1 MVWLLAGSSL
11 KYMPESRNVP
21 IVPSEYQSLNST
33 NVRKIIR
40 VVSVL
45 FIFLFVVGCGGED
58 LLKVA
63 FVSGENRDQNEIYV
77 VDVTGGDESRLTV
90 NDWED
95 TSPCWSPDN
104 TKIAFKSQR
113 DTTLDHSREELYI
126 MAADGSKPRRVT
138 YFNKRI
144 RPGVNDL
151 YLGPNCWSHDGK
163 KITFSFK
170 NIIYSVD
177 ANITNLKPYDLE
189 GKYPG
194 FSNNGKYISFSSETN
209 DSYSVYIMDVEGNNP
224 KEVFYSEH
232 ELPHCWSWSP
242 NSKKLACTKGS
253 ELFVVEVSSGEI
265 TLLLSSPT
273 SSDKVVFGA
282 DWSPEGNK
290 ILYSVREKATKDS
303 IQYVFDVESG
313 TSAMFT
319 PKLFSGLGTWSNSN

>member
-11 KYMPESRNVP
+11 KYMVENRNVP
-21 IVPSEYQSLNST
+21 IVPSKYQSSNFT
-33 NVRKIIR
+33 HVRKIR
-40 VVSVL
+40 KAVSVL
-45 FIFLFVVGCGGED
+45 FILLFVVGCGEED
-58 LLKVA
+58 LMKVA
-63 FVSGENRDQNEIYV
+63 FVSGENRDQKEIYV
-77 VDVTGGDESRLTV
+77 VDATGGDESRLTV

-113 DTTLDHSREELYI
+113 DTTLNHSREELYI
-126 MAADGSKPRRVT
+126 MAADGSNPRRVT
-138 YFNKRI
+138 YFNNRI

-151 YLGPNCWSHDGK
+151 YLGPNCWSRDGK
-163 KITFSFK
+163 KITFSFE

-177 ANITNLKPYDLE
+177 ANITNLKPYDQE
-189 GKYPG
+189 GKYPA
-194 FSNNGKYISFSSETN
+194 FSTNGKYISFSSETN

-224 KEVFYSEH
+224 KEVFYSEY

-265 TLLLSSPT
+265 TLIQFNSS

-282 DWSPEGNK
+282 DWSPDGNK
-290 ILYSVREKATKDS
+290 ILYSVSEKSTKES
-303 IQYVFDVESG
+303 IQYVIDVESG
-313 TSAMFT
+313 ISTMFT

>member
-1 MVWLLAGSSL
+1 
-11 KYMPESRNVP
+11 
-21 IVPSEYQSLNST
+21 
-33 NVRKIIR
+33 
-40 VVSVL
+40 L
-45 FIFLFVVGCGGED
+45 FILLLVVGCGGED
-58 LLKVA
+58 LMKVA
-63 FVSGENRDQNEIYV
+63 FVSGENKDQKEIYV

-113 DTTLDHSREELYI
+113 DGREELYI
-126 MAADGSKPRRVT
+126 MAADGSNPRRVT
-138 YFNKRI
+138 YFNKPI

-151 YLGPNCWSHDGK
+151 YLGPSCWSHDGK

-177 ANITNLKPYDLE
+177 ANITNLKPYDQK

-194 FSNNGKYISFSSETN
+194 FSTNGKYISFSSETN
-209 DSYSVYIMDVEGNNP
+209 DSYSVYIMDVEGNNS
-224 KEVFYSEH
+224 KEVFYSEY

-265 TLLLSSPT
+265 TLLQSSP
-273 SSDKVVFGA
+273 SSSNKVVSGA
-282 DWSPEGNK
+282 DWSPDVNK
-290 ILYSVREKATKDS
+290 ILYSVRKKSTKES
-303 IQYVFDVESG
+303 IQYVIDVESG
-313 TSAMFT
+313 ISTMIT
-319 PKLFSGLGTWSNSN
+319 PKLFSGLGTWSKTN